1 MKLRSLTTTFIIVLV
16 SFAAVGLSLTTKAG
30 AGRNA
35 DYGGNSHF
43 VIWRAPDFGTLLFL
57 VVEIDGQ
64 PLATLSQGSGY
75 EAVIRPGVHTIV
87 VSNSPSPYGKTR
99 FFSRRIMFTGGQTQ
113 AFKAFWD
120 SDQVIFEATNA
131 EVLRHRMPWIFGG

>member
-1 MKLRSLTTTFIIVLV
+1 MKTSLSTRILFGLVLFALVGVTTDT
-16 SFAAVGLSLTTKAG
+16 SKAG
-30 AGRNA
+30 AGRNS
-35 DYGGNSHF
+35 DFGGNSHI

-64 PLATLSQGSGY
+64 PLATLSQGTGY
-75 EAVIRPGVHTIV
+75 QALIRPGLHTIV

-99 FFSRRIMFTGGQTQ
+99 FFSRQIMFTGGETQ

-120 SDQVIFEATNA
+120 SDQVVFERTDV
-131 EVLRHRMPWIFGG
+131 ETLRRRMPWIGG